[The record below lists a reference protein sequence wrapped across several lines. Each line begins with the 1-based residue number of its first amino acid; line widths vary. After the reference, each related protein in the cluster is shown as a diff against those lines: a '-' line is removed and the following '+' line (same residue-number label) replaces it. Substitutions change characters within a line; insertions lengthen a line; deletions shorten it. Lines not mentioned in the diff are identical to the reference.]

1 MNLLDHTVTKVL
13 SKPYEKYDK
22 WWVRVECECYGNI
35 GEHLIMFN
43 SKEQAEEVKVGYV
56 FLG

>member
-1 MNLLDHTVTKVL
+1 MNLLDCFVTKVL

-35 GEHLIMFN
+35 GEHSIMFN
-43 SKEQAEEVKVGYV
+43 SKENAEEVKVGYV
-56 FLG
+56 F

>member
-1 MNLLDHTVTKVL
+1 MNLLDHAVTKIL
-13 SKPYEKYDK
+13 SEPYDKYNK
-22 WWVRVECECYGNI
+22 WWVRVEYECYGNK
-35 GEHLIMFN
+35 GESSIMFN

>member
-13 SKPYEKYDK
+13 SKPYEKYYK
-22 WWVRVECECYGNI
+22 WWVRVECEYYGNI
-35 GEHLIMFN
+35 GERLIMFN
-43 SKEQAEEVKVGYV
+43 SKEQAEEVTVGYV